1 MLKDYRKHISC
12 GVYEFDIAIDRNI
25 AVRALEEYPKLS
37 EYVFTQ
43 AKQSINKTNNKKVDE
58 IDILV
63 ENIKS
68 KKTSELYEQEE
79 LLKECVKFA
88 FPLMLAKAGNND
100 LNAKEIIDY
109 IYENGVA
116 DEFNAGVYEFILLG
130 FTQREVTKKKVNFS
144 MK

>member
-1 MLKDYRKHISC
+1 MKDYRKHISC
-12 GVYEFDIAIDRNI
+12 GVYEFDISIDRNI

-43 AKQSINKTNNKKVDE
+43 AKQSINKPNNKNMDE
-58 IDILV
+58 VDILI

-100 LNAKEIIDY
+100 LDATEIINY
-109 IYENGVA
+109 IYDNGVA
-116 DEFNAGVYEFILLG
+116 EDFNTAVYEFILLG

>member
-1 MLKDYRKHISC
+1 MKELRKHIAC
-12 GVYEFDIAIDRNI
+12 GVYDFDVAIDRNI
-25 AVRALEEYPKLS
+25 AVRALEEYPTLS

-43 AKQSINKTNNKKVDE
+43 AKKNVNKTTPKDVDE

-63 ENIKS
+63 NSIKN
-68 KKTSELYEQEE
+68 KETSTLYDQEE
-79 LLKECVKFA
+79 VLKDCVKFA
-88 FPLMLAKAGNND
+88 FPLMLAKTGSN

-116 DEFNAGVYEFILLG
+116 DEFNAGIYEMILLG

>member
-43 AKQSINKTNNKKVDE
+43 AKQSINKADNKKVDE

-68 KKTSELYEQEE
+68 KKTSEMYEQEE

-88 FPLMLAKAGNND
+88 FPLMLAKAGSD
-100 LNAKEIIDY
+100 LDAKTIIDY

-116 DEFNAGVYEFILLG
+116 DDFNTGVYEMILLG

>member
-1 MLKDYRKHISC
+1 MRNYRKHISC
-12 GVYEFDIAIDRNI
+12 GIYEFDIAIDRDI
-25 AVRALEEYPKLS
+25 AVRALEEYPTLS

-43 AKQSINKTNNKKVDE
+43 AKQSVNNPNRNKGVDE
-58 IDILV
+58 VDILI

-68 KKTSELYEQEE
+68 KKTSELYKQEE

-88 FPLMLAKAGNND
+88 FPLMLEKAGND
-100 LNAKEIIDY
+100 GLDAQAIINY

-116 DEFNAGVYEFILLG
+116 DDFNTGVYEMILLG